1 MTVYDITMTKTR
13 LEAFSDGVF
22 AILITILVLELKVP
36 HEADWGA
43 LTPLAPVFLTYVLSF
58 IYLGIYWNNH
68 HHLFHTVDGVNG
80 RILWANQ
87 HLLFWLSLIPFVT
100 GWMGENHFA
109 PLPTAIY
116 GAVLLCAALAYYV
129 LVRVIIAQQ
138 GPHSKLA
145 AAVGRDMKGVVSPD
159 SLCHRDRS
167 DARPPGHRAGDLR
180 RRRAHVARSGSAD
193 RKAAGSL

>member
-1 MTVYDITMTKTR
+1 MSKTR

-36 HEADWGA
+36 HEPDWEA
-43 LTPLAPVFLTYVLSF
+43 LTPLAPVFLTYALSF

-116 GAVLLCAALAYYV
+116 GVVLLCAALAYFV

-145 AAVGRDMKGVVSPD
+145 AAVGRDMKGVISLVVYVTGIGATLVRPGIAQAIFVIVALMWLVPD
-159 SLCHRDRS
+159 
-167 DARPPGHRAGDLR
+167 R
-180 RRRAHVARSGSAD
+180 RIESRLNH
-193 RKAAGSL
+193 